1 MQSWLSDPQSS
12 KILIIQ
18 MKDSVDF
25 IPNTYSYISVDLF
38 VLLISLHPSRGGTKH
53 LTFAH

>member
-38 VLLISLHPSRGGTKH
+38 VLLISLHPRGGTKH